1 MSGAYTGPLKAAIFD
16 WAGTIV
22 DYGCIAPA
30 QVFVETFA
38 AEGVALTM
46 AEARGPMGMHKRDHI
61 RAVLA
66 LPEVAARWQSA
77 HGAPPHEADIDRV
90 YAAFVPR
97 QIGLIGG
104 SAEPIPGALEAV
116 ASLRARG
123 LKIGGCTGYV
133 RAMMNVLE
141 PAARAKGYAPDVS
154 VCSDEVGGG
163 RPAPWMIFHI
173 AQRLNVYP
181 MAALVKIGDTEVDV
195 AEGLNAGTWTVALAQ
210 TGNEIGLSEADLYAL
225 TAADREARLAAARA
239 KLSAAGAHYVI
250 DTLAG
255 LLPVMDDIEARLT
268 QGKRP

>member
-1 MSGAYTGPLKAAIFD
+1 MSGAYTGPLQAAIFD

-38 AEGVALTM
+38 AEGVTLTM

-66 LPEVAARWQSA
+66 MPEVAARWESA
-77 HGAPPHEADIDRV
+77 HDALPGEADIDRL
-90 YAAFVPR
+90 YAEFVPR
-97 QIGLIGG
+97 QIALIGG
-104 SAEPIPGALEAV
+104 SAAPIPGALAAV
-116 ASLRARG
+116 AALRERG

-141 PAARAKGYAPDVS
+141 PAALANGYAPDVS
-154 VCSDEVGGG
+154 VCSDDVGGG

-173 AQRLNVYP
+173 AQRLGIYP
-181 MAALVKIGDTEVDV
+181 MASIVKVGDTEVDV

-210 TGNEIGLSEADLYAL
+210 TGNEIGLSEADYFAL
-225 TAADREARLAAARA
+225 PAEEREAQLRAARA
-239 KLSAAGAHYVI
+239 KLKAAGAHYVI
-250 DTLAG
+250 DTLHDFM
-255 LLPVMDDIEARLT
+255 PVVDDIEGRLRN
-268 QGKRP
+268 GERP

>member
-1 MSGAYTGPLKAAIFD
+1 MSAVYTGPLRAAIFD
-16 WAGTIV
+16 WAGTVV

-46 AEARGPMGMHKRDHI
+46 AEARGPMGMNKRDHI
-61 RAVLA
+61 AAVLA
-66 LPEVAARWQSA
+66 LPDVASRWLTA
-77 HGAPPHEADIDRV
+77 HGKAPGEADIDRL

-97 QIGLIGG
+97 QIALIGD

-116 ASLRARG
+116 AALRARG

-141 PAARAKGYAPDVS
+141 PAARDRGYAPDVS
-154 VCSDEVGGG
+154 VASDDVGGG

-181 MAALVKIGDTEVDV
+181 MAAIVKVGDTEVDV
-195 AEGLNAGTWTVALAQ
+195 AEGINAGVWTVALAQ
-210 TGNEIGLSEADLYAL
+210 TGNEIGLSEAEWNAL
-225 TAADREARLAAARA
+225 PSDEQTERIIAARA
-239 KLSAAGAHYVI
+239 KLSDAGAHYVI
-250 DTLAG
+250 DTLNE
-255 LLPVMDDIEARLT
+255 LLPVVDDIEARLE
-268 QGKRP
+268 QGERP